1 MSEMCAELQKS
12 NMEIDNDLN
21 NDTKITPFMKLFREK
36 QKKLFIIGA
45 VQERVIT
52 L

>member
-1 MSEMCAELQKS
+1 MK
-12 NMEIDNDLN
+12 IDNDLN
-21 NDTKITPFMKLFREK
+21 NDFMQILDSADTKITPFMKLFSEE